1 MDSYKQIKKKQY
13 YKLRHKW
20 KQYKKEY
27 NDLKLVFDKIGIE
40 FVKSISKFCIEH
52 DLGDP
57 FKETEV
63 ETQNVAAVFS
73 SSSKRLY
80 RKIVVNTHPDRA
92 EQPEKT
98 KKIYNKATNAKK
110 SGNLQELLDAGKEIS
125 LAPDINNI
133 TTEELDLLEL
143 NINEIK
149 DKIQKIRNSY
159 AWVWFHASPK
169 KRNEIF
175 YNFIELHAK

>member
-1 MDSYKQIKKKQY
+1 MTSYAEIKKKQY
-13 YKLRHKW
+13 YKLRYEW
-20 KQYKKEY
+20 KQYKQEY

-92 EQPEKT
+92 EKKEKT
-98 KKIYNKATNAKK
+98 EKIYNQATKAKK
-110 SGNLQELLDAGKEIS
+110 SGNLQELLDAGKELS
-125 LAPDINNI
+125 LAPNLNEI
-133 TTEELDLLEL
+133 TIEELDLLEL
-143 NINEIK
+143 NINEVK

>member
-1 MDSYKQIKKKQY
+1 MLASEE
-13 YKLRHKW
+13 L
-20 KQYKKEY
+20 
-27 NDLKLVFDKIGIE
+27 F
-40 FVKSISKFCIEH
+40 
-52 DLGDP
+52 
-57 FKETEV
+57 
-63 ETQNVAAVFS
+63 
-73 SSSKRLY
+73 
-80 RKIVVNTHPDRA
+80 
-92 EQPEKT
+92 
-98 KKIYNKATNAKK
+98 TNAKK